1 MASGDTYTGL
11 EQIQMARD
19 DARGA
24 GFRLY
29 AAQYPLVKDMTA
41 LRKTPFTEYIPVDL
55 EKVKSEAHRLLG

>member
-1 MASGDTYTGL
+1 
-11 EQIQMARD
+11 MARD
-19 DARGA
+19 DAREA